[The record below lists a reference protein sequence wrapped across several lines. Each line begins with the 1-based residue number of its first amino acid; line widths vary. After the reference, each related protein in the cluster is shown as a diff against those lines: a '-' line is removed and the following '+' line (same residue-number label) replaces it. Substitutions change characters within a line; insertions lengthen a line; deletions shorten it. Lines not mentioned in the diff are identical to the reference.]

1 MRVHFFVNLAILEID
16 SIGDPQPPQ
25 LPLIW
30 QVACLMPTSPPV
42 ETNLVV
48 GNWDGLPIT
57 FGNEVDHLFLLVKVT
72 LGFGFVFF

>member
-1 MRVHFFVNLAILEID
+1 
-16 SIGDPQPPQ
+16 
-25 LPLIW
+25 
-30 QVACLMPTSPPV
+30 MPTRPPV

-72 LGFGFVFF
+72 LGFCFVFCYDFFSLLLCLDFYHVIVH